1 MSVDVN
7 MANYQAS
14 QLRNYATQL
23 NDVKI
28 SLIAYRNQLDANWW
42 SDEIKSIDCAINKI
56 TNRIQDIQNKL
67 NVTADNVMNSANQIR
82 QEEIAAE
89 RRRQQEIARK
99 RAQREAQQRAAEQ
112 KAAQEH
118 AAAEQARKAEE
129 ERKAMDE
136 LKDKINK
143 VKSKSKKNKLVKKL
157 NEPGITS
164 QELQEYFDKIMG

>member
-112 KAAQEH
+112 KAAQER
-118 AAAEQARKAEE
+118 AAAEQSRKAEE

-157 NEPGITS
+157 NEPRITS

>member
-1 MSVDVN
+1 MN
-7 MANYQAS
+7 A
-14 QLRNYATQL
+14 
-23 NDVKI
+23 
-28 SLIAYRNQLDANWW
+28 
-42 SDEIKSIDCAINKI
+42 
-56 TNRIQDIQNKL
+56 
-67 NVTADNVMNSANQIR
+67 TADSVINSTNQIR

-112 KAAQEH
+112 KAAQER
-118 AAAEQARKAEE
+118 AAAEQARKAEK
-129 ERKAMDE
+129 ERKAMDD
-136 LKDKINK
+136 LRDKINR

>member
-42 SDEIKSIDCAINKI
+42 SDEIKSVDCAINKI

-112 KAAQEH
+112 KADHER
-118 AAAEQARKAEE
+118 AAAEEARKAEE

>member
-28 SLIAYRNQLDANWW
+28 SLIAYRNQLDANWS

-56 TNRIQDIQNKL
+56 TNRIQDIQKKL

-112 KAAQEH
+112 KAAQER
-118 AAAEQARKAEE
+118 AAAEEARKAEE
-129 ERKAMDE
+129 ERKAMYD
-136 LKDKINK
+136 LRDKINK
-143 VKSKSKKNKLVKKL
+143 VKSKSKKNKLIKKL

>member
-1 MSVDVN
+1 MGVDVN
-7 MANYQAS
+7 YAYSQANALKRQAGE
-14 QLRNYATQL
+14 L
-23 NDVKI
+23 NTVKAN
-28 SLIAYRNQLDANWW
+28 LLAYKSSLDANWS

-112 KAAQEH
+112 KAAQER
-118 AAAEQARKAEE
+118 AAAEQARKAEK
-129 ERKAMDE
+129 ERKAMDD
-136 LKDKINK
+136 LRDKINR